1 MDSINKLIELFRE
14 FPGIG
19 PRQAKRFVYFLLT
32 KNSGYTSDMSRLISD
47 LRNQIHTCQSC
58 FRFFPLNSSNAGVG
72 RSATADLAKDHLSLC
87 QTCRDTTRDAQ
98 SLMVVSRDVDFENI
112 EKTKAFSGYYFV
124 LGGNLPVLE
133 KNPETKIRE
142 RELVGQ
148 IEKRIPQGLSEIII
162 ALDYNPEGEHTREHI
177 ERILKNRADFGKLKI
192 THLGRGLST
201 GSELEYTDADT
212 IKHALH
218 SRI

>member
-32 KNSGYTSDMSRLISD
+32 KDAGYTNEMARLIVD
-47 LRNQIHTCQSC
+47 LRNKIHTCESC
-58 FRFFPLNSSNAGVG
+58 LRFY
-72 RSATADLAKDHLSLC
+72 AKDNGNLC
-87 QTCRDTTRDAQ
+87 QTCRDITRDKT
-98 SLMVVSRDVDFENI
+98 SLMIVSRDVDFENI
-112 EKTKAFSGYYFV
+112 EKTKAFPGYYFV
-124 LGGNLPVLE
+124 LGGSVAVLE
-133 KNPETKIRE
+133 RNPEIKIRE
-142 RELVGQ
+142 RQLVS
-148 IEKRIPQGLSEIII
+148 IMEKRISEGLSEVII
-162 ALDYNPEGEHTREHI
+162 ALDYNPEGEHTREHV
-177 ERILKNRADFGKLKI
+177 ERVIRSNPLFSTLKI

-212 IKHALH
+212 IKNALR

>member
-1 MDSINKLIELFRE
+1 MDSLNKLIELFRE

-32 KNSGYTSDMSRLISD
+32 KDAGYTSEMSRLIVD
-47 LRNQIHTCQSC
+47 LKNKIHTCESC
-58 FRFFPLNSSNAGVG
+58 FRFFP
-72 RSATADLAKDHLSLC
+72 TDHSSLC
-87 QTCRDTTRDAQ
+87 QTCRDTSRDSQ
-98 SLMVVSRDVDFENI
+98 SLMIVSRDVDFENI
-112 EKTKAFSGYYFV
+112 ERTKAFGGYYFV

-142 RELVGQ
+142 RQLLTT
-148 IEKRIPQGLSEIII
+148 IERKLSQGLSEIII
-162 ALDYNPEGEHTREHI
+162 ALDYNPEGEHTREYI
-177 ERILKNRADFGKLKI
+177 ERTLRNQPNLSNIKI

-212 IKHALH
+212 IKNALK

>member
-32 KNSGYTSDMSRLISD
+32 KEAGYTNEMARLITD
-47 LRNQIHTCQSC
+47 LRNKIHTCESC
-58 FRFFPLNSSNAGVG
+58 FRFFSKDNSNI
-72 RSATADLAKDHLSLC
+72 C
-87 QTCRDTTRDAQ
+87 QTCRDTSRDKQ
-98 SLMVVSRDVDFENI
+98 SLMIVSRDVDFENI
-112 EKTKAFSGYYFV
+112 EKTKAFTGYYFI

-142 RELVGQ
+142 RQLLAR
-148 IEKRIPQGLSEIII
+148 IEQRLKEGLSEVII
-162 ALDYNPEGEHTREHI
+162 ALDYNPEGEHTREHV
-177 ERILKNRADFGKLKI
+177 ERTLQANPLFNNLKI

-212 IKHALH
+212 IKNALK
-218 SRI
+218 SRV

>member
-32 KNSGYTSDMSRLISD
+32 KDAGYTNEMSRLITD
-47 LRNQIHTCQSC
+47 LRNKIHTCESC
-58 FRFFPLNSSNAGVG
+58 FRFYPKDNSNI
-72 RSATADLAKDHLSLC
+72 C
-87 QTCRDTTRDAQ
+87 QTCRDTTRDTE
-98 SLMVVSRDVDFENI
+98 SLMIVSRDVDFENI
-112 EKTKAFSGYYFV
+112 EKTKAFPGYYFI
-124 LGGNLPVLE
+124 LGGSVAVLE
-133 KNPETKIRE
+133 RNPETKIRE
-142 RELVGQ
+142 RQLVTRMTERVQ
-148 IEKRIPQGLSEIII
+148 EGLKEVII
-162 ALDYNPEGEHTREHI
+162 ALDYNPEGEHTREHV
-177 ERILKNRADFGKLKI
+177 ERVIQNNPLFSNLKI

-212 IKHALH
+212 IKNALR

>member
-32 KNSGYTSDMSRLISD
+32 KHAGYTQEMSRLIAD
-47 LRNQIHTCQSC
+47 IKDQIHTCESC
-58 FRFFPLNSSNAGVG
+58 FRFFP
-72 RSATADLAKDHLSLC
+72 KDHSPLC
-87 QTCRDTTRDAQ
+87 QVCRDTSRDDT
-98 SLMVVSRDVDFENI
+98 SLMIVSRDVDFENI
-112 EKTKAFSGYYFV
+112 ERTRAFNGYYFI

-142 RELVGQ
+142 KQLISLV
-148 IEKRIPQGLSEIII
+148 EKKVAKGLTEIII

-177 ERILKNRADFGKLKI
+177 ERVLHNNPLSSHIKI

-212 IKHALH
+212 IKNALK

>member
-32 KNSGYTSDMSRLISD
+32 KDAGYTSEMARLIVD
-47 LRNQIHTCQSC
+47 LRNKIHTCESC
-58 FRFFPLNSSNAGVG
+58 FRFY
-72 RSATADLAKDHLSLC
+72 AKDNGNLC
-87 QTCRDTTRDAQ
+87 QTCRDTTRDKT
-98 SLMVVSRDVDFENI
+98 SLMIVSRDVDFENI
-112 EKTKAFSGYYFV
+112 ERTKAFPGYYFV

-142 RELVGQ
+142 KQLVFQ
-148 IEKRIPQGLSEIII
+148 IEKRITDGLSEVII
-162 ALDYNPEGEHTREHI
+162 ALDYNPEGEHTREHV
-177 ERILKNRADFGKLKI
+177 ERVIKNNPLFSNLKI

-212 IKHALH
+212 IKNALK

>member
-1 MDSINKLIELFRE
+1 MGGEEEKYRYNKMDSINKLIELFRE

-19 PRQAKRFVYFLLT
+19 PRQAKRFVYFLLS
-32 KNSGYTSDMSRLISD
+32 KNTGYTNEISRLIID
-47 LRNQIHTCQSC
+47 LRNKIHICESC
-58 FRFFPLNSSNAGVG
+58 FRFFSKDNSNF
-72 RSATADLAKDHLSLC
+72 C
-87 QTCRDTTRDAQ
+87 QTCRDTGRDSQ

-112 EKTKAFSGYYFV
+112 ERTKAFTGYYFI
-124 LGGNLPVLE
+124 LGGNVPVLE

-142 RELVGQ
+142 KQLITT
-148 IEKRIPQGLSEIII
+148 IERRIPQGLSEIII

-177 ERILKNRADFGKLKI
+177 ERTLRNQPYFSNLKI

-212 IKHALH
+212 IKNALK

>member
-32 KNSGYTSDMSRLISD
+32 KDTGYTSEMSRLIVD
-47 LRNQIHTCQSC
+47 LRNKIHTCESC
-58 FRFFPLNSSNAGVG
+58 FRFFP
-72 RSATADLAKDHLSLC
+72 KDHSPLC
-87 QTCRDTTRDAQ
+87 QTCRDTARDMQ
-98 SLMVVSRDVDFENI
+98 SLMIVSRDVDFENI
-112 EKTKAFSGYYFV
+112 ERTKAFGGYYFI

-142 RELVGQ
+142 RQLLAV
-148 IEKRIPQGLSEIII
+148 IEKKIPQGLSEIII

-177 ERILKNRADFGKLKI
+177 ERVLRNNPLSSNIKI

-212 IKHALH
+212 IKNALK